1 VFVKDRDFSGAL
13 RLVNDFLIEHHTTIE
28 KKQAPTLEDT
38 LTTSFAMHN
47 KAVLEMVNGIFKYA
61 VNYFKE
67 AADIK
72 EALLGKKHTS
82 VIETMEQLAVA
93 MYGMEAYD
101 QCHSTL
107 RSIHSRCNSRAFE
120 ARTWNAIAVV
130 HFQKGEHDFAFE
142 CARHATIK
150 YEESEWS
157 ATIALAN
164 LGYIQLSRGEA
175 EGKAT
180 LESAEEVSYGSTIY
194 CESQNSRLTLHISS
208 GSCRVAAPEERNC
221 SKYSIQHEY
230 ANMNMHTY
238 VVRL

>member
-1 VFVKDRDFSGAL
+1 LA
-13 RLVNDFLIEHHTTIE
+13 EHHAATE

-61 VNYFKE
+61 VYYFKE

-72 EALLGKKHTS
+72 ETLLGKKHNS

-107 RSIHSRCNSRAFE
+107 RSIHSRCTSRALA

-130 HFQKGEHDFAFE
+130 HFQKGEYDFAFK
-142 CARHATIK
+142 CAKRATIK
-150 YEESEWS
+150 YEESELS
-157 ATIALAN
+157 ATIARAN
-164 LGYIQLSRGEA
+164 LGYMQISRGEP

-180 LESAEEVSYGSTIY
+180 LESAGEVSYGSNIV
-194 CESQNSRLTLHISS
+194 I
-208 GSCRVAAPEERNC
+208 
-221 SKYSIQHEY
+221 
-230 ANMNMHTY
+230 
-238 VVRL
+238 